1 MRKHCRYFF
10 LSIVGRNSDTKFSGK
25 FFYDHCCTSERTKP
39 LRSDSLLFSGVKEA
53 LRNGGLG
60 QVLKNFF
67 NFNSIEIEGRQVK
80 QDWRM
85 EMASEGRCNTNK
97 C

>member
-1 MRKHCRYFF
+1 
-10 LSIVGRNSDTKFSGK
+10 
-25 FFYDHCCTSERTKP
+25 
-39 LRSDSLLFSGVKEA
+39 VKEA